1 MGDKILRMF
10 QEWVEDGTT
19 TIFNILSEFIFGY
32 EGLNGFATNLYGV
45 FVFFG
50 GILLVVMVLVKILIY
65 QLSEAEGSAEAD
77 IWSMIVGILKS
88 SSMVLILPTL
98 LYFIMDRFVQPLG
111 NYMFGSIGVLTIQ
124 DLKSLQESD
133 NFVKIFNTTFSTL
146 VASILI
152 MVVIGVFL
160 VKVCI
165 VHAELLIVELTSVF
179 AAITIIN
186 DEHNY
191 MGIWWREFLSQIV
204 TLLLEIVSMLLFTQI
219 LMSDDFNWVKLAG
232 LIGMG
237 FVIIKGPRI
246 AKSLWFTTGSGRST
260 ISGAKM
266 LANAAIRRR

>member
-1 MGDKILRMF
+1 MIKNKLNNFD
-10 QEWVEDGTT
+10 VGTLNYFIT
-19 TIFNILSEFIFGY
+19 RAFLTGYLFNAL
-32 EGLNGFATNLYGV
+32 LN
-45 FVFFG
+45 
-50 GILLVVMVLVKILIY
+50 LIK
-65 QLSEAEGSAEAD
+65 QDSW
-77 IWSMIVGILKS
+77 IIPIVGIILGIIFS
-88 SSMVLILPTL
+88 LLITYIIDYEPSMSFSEKIIKLFNKPIGT
-98 LYFIMDRFVQPLG
+98 F
-111 NYMFGSIGVLTIQ
+111 MFNSIGALTIE
-124 DLKSLQESD
+124 DIKILQHSE
-133 NFVKIFNTTFSTL
+133 NFVEIFNTTFSTL
-146 VASILI
+146 IVSTLI

-165 VHAELLIVELTSVF
+165 VHAELLILELTSVF

-219 LMSDDFNWVKLAG
+219 LMSDDFNWVKIAG

-237 FVIIKGPRI
+237 FVIIKGPSV
-246 AKSLWFTTGSGRST
+246 AKSMWFTTGSGRST

>member
-1 MGDKILRMF
+1 MGNRILEMF
-10 QEWVEDGTT
+10 QEWVQDGTT
-19 TIFNILSEFIFGY
+19 TLFNILSEFIFGY
-32 EGLNGFATNLYGV
+32 DGLNGFATSLYGV
-45 FVFFG
+45 FVFLG

-77 IWSMIVGILKS
+77 IWSIIINVLKS
-88 SSMVLILPTL
+88 SSMVIVLPAL
-98 LYFIMDRFVQPLG
+98 LFFIMNQFVQPIG
-111 NYMFGSIGVLTIQ
+111 DYMFNSVGGLTIE
-124 DLKSLQESD
+124 DLESLQASD
-133 NFVKIFNTTFSTL
+133 NFVQIFNTTFSTL

-165 VHAELLIVELTSVF
+165 VHAELLILELTSVF

-186 DEHNY
+186 DEYNY

-237 FVIIKGPRI
+237 FVIIKGPSV
-246 AKSLWFTTGSGRST
+246 AKSMWFTTGSGRST

-266 LANAAIRRR
+266 VASAAIRRR